1 MRDIYYLSGE
11 LVQWN
16 FSFQQEGT
24 HKLNRMSHWY
34 ILLINI
40 CFECIQTKTSDDGHT
55 QQHPDKSTHEYSNEA
70 KTPTL
75 SGYNLLIQIHSAL
88 YLCMTHT
95 GDNHQI
101 NPGLCSKTAFLWN
114 RKQSYKTKHKLQK
127 TKTVNALSCIG
138 LICDEAV
145 CSMTINGRYS
155 WKNVSWTP
163 TQKEYNPENINS
175 IFLVRSYNVYNIKL
189 SFYNRSIAISC
200 YFG

>member
-1 MRDIYYLSGE
+1 M
-11 LVQWN
+11 
-16 FSFQQEGT
+16 
-24 HKLNRMSHWY
+24 
-34 ILLINI
+34 
-40 CFECIQTKTSDDGHT
+40 GHT
-55 QQHPDKSTHEYSNEA
+55 QQRPDKSTHEYSNEA

-114 RKQSYKTKHKLQK
+114 SKQSYKTKHKLQK

-155 WKNVSWTP
+155 WKNVS
-163 TQKEYNPENINS
+163 
-175 IFLVRSYNVYNIKL
+175 
-189 SFYNRSIAISC
+189 
-200 YFG
+200 